1 MAQDIQQQLNNLK
14 NEIQELR
21 YILSRK
27 TGLGSAD
34 IKGRIVAPSNVG
46 GSISIGT
53 GDITITGTNTSGT
66 ASVSSG
72 SIPIGYF
79 LTAFTTPAASYVQL
93 VVSGTT
99 LTATLSVAPGA
110 GNSISIRII
119 LLKP

>member
-53 GDITITGTNTSGT
+53 GDIN
-66 ASVSSG
+66 SS
-72 SIPIGYF
+72 
-79 LTAFTTPAASYVQL
+79 
-93 VVSGTT
+93 
-99 LTATLSVAPGA
+99 
-110 GNSISIRII
+110 
-119 LLKP
+119 